1 MVRNVPLVMCLCD
14 GVFCSKDSGKTIR
27 SIWCSSWLQTLFVLL
42 EFQKLLLFGFDMP
55 LKIQDA
61 LVSAFIVL
69 NLIYFLFG
77 SSLHKTGFLYI
88 SNGSDMKGQ
97 DVICKVPQ

>member
-14 GVFCSKDSGKTIR
+14 GVFCSKDKLALDSGKTIR

-42 EFQKLLLFGFDMP
+42 KFQKLLLFGFDMS

-69 NLIYFLFG
+69 NLI
-77 SSLHKTGFLYI
+77 
-88 SNGSDMKGQ
+88 
-97 DVICKVPQ
+97 